1 MIKATIYIIHP
12 IRQIDKEYKEFR
24 SFKVALMLLPK
35 QSCLTRSIMIRQRAE
50 EDEEDDDDGRAEGL
64 EALLVP
70 SSSSSSSCRTSR
82 QCELEH

>member
-1 MIKATIYIIHP
+1 
-12 IRQIDKEYKEFR
+12 
-24 SFKVALMLLPK
+24 MLLPK

-70 SSSSSSSCRTSR
+70 SSSP
-82 QCELEH
+82 LLVL

>member
-1 MIKATIYIIHP
+1 MIKATIYIIHQ

-50 EDEEDDDDGRAEGL
+50 EDDDGRAEGVAR
-64 EALLVP
+64 ALLLV
-70 SSSSSSSCRTSR
+70 
-82 QCELEH
+82 LVLVL